1 MSRLHTSWSRSL
13 LREKREVKTTKESVD
28 NKILI
33 PTGGLDIL
41 QTFEVAKKVPVTIP
55 GLFYQFE
62 EKEGRRIRQRFY
74 SRGGKIKLPNEDFK
88 RDAVF
93 DIEPR
98 FHEGFIVP
106 MNKSS
111 QGDLVVEV
119 PSTTNVF
126 KFKYLHPETPDTSSV
141 RVEFVITPDFVSFGG
156 KKAVNP
162 DAKEEPE
169 EDESE
174 DGESEEG

>member
-1 MSRLHTSWSRSL
+1 MSRLHTNWSRSL
-13 LREKREVKTTKESVD
+13 LREKTSQSTAKESGD

-33 PTGGLDIL
+33 PTGGLEIL

-74 SRGGKIKLPNEDFK
+74 SRGGKIKLPNEDTK

-98 FHEGFIVP
+98 FPDGYVVP
-106 MNKSS
+106 ASKSS

-156 KKAVNP
+156 KKAVDPN
-162 DAKEEPE
+162 AKEEESE

-174 DGESEEG
+174 EG